1 MGTTVIDLL
10 YNVSL
15 RVPDLLILLVCAL
28 VFGMAGVLVAK
39 LSYWLWWSRVPER
52 KEAKSDMG
60 DGVHSSILALIGF
73 LLALI
78 TTSELSSFSNTDKQ
92 ITHESLE
99 ITRIDRDLTL
109 LGQQGDEARR
119 LLRGYVESVATDEWP
134 RLARRPQSLSPSAE
148 QNLNALWTEVR
159 RLQLI
164 IRENSPNIASDLSS
178 YTHKIE
184 EARLSR
190 LSASINSIP
199 DIVWVMIGL
208 FLLSACVLA
217 GRHHLSRYAMQVLFI
232 QMSGLGIIIA
242 LNIIIDNP
250 FGGDTSLT
258 PDRLVA
264 AVSRA

>member
-1 MGTTVIDLL
+1 MVIDYL
-10 YNVSL
+10 YNLSL
-15 RVPDLLILLVCAL
+15 RLPDLAILLACAV
-28 VFGMAGVLVAK
+28 VFGTAGVLVAR

-52 KEAKSDMG
+52 KEARSDMG

-78 TTSELSSFSNTDKQ
+78 TTSELTSFANTDKQ

-99 ITRIDRDLTL
+99 ITRIDRDLAA
-109 LGQQGDEARR
+109 LGEQGAEARR
-119 LLRGYVESVATDEWP
+119 LLHSYVASVAADEWP
-134 RLARRPQSLSPSAE
+134 RLARRPQTLSPDAG
-148 QNLNALWTEVR
+148 QKLDALWAEIR
-159 RLQLI
+159 RLQPLI
-164 IRENSPNIASDLSS
+164 RDSSPHVAADLST

-190 LSASINSIP
+190 LSSSINSIP
-199 DIVWVMIGL
+199 DIVWLMIGL

-217 GRHHLSRYAMQVLFI
+217 GRHHLSRYVMQVLFI

-258 PDRLVA
+258 PDRLTT
-264 AVSRA
+264 AVSRDDG

>member
-1 MGTTVIDLL
+1 MIDFF
-10 YNVSL
+10 YNLSL
-15 RVPDLLILLVCAL
+15 QVPDLIIMLVCAL
-28 VFGMAGVLVAK
+28 VFGTAGVLVAK

-78 TTSELSSFSNTDKQ
+78 TTSELGSFSATDKQ
-92 ITHESLE
+92 ITHEGLE
-99 ITRIDRDLTL
+99 IKRIDRDLAL
-109 LGQQGDEARR
+109 LAQQGEPARR
-119 LLRGYVESVATDEWP
+119 ILRTYVQSVATDEWP
-134 RLARRPQSLSPSAE
+134 RLARRPQSLSPEAE
-148 QNLNALWTEVR
+148 MNLNALWLEIR
-159 RLQLI
+159 RLQPLLKDG
-164 IRENSPNIASDLSS
+164 NSHIASDLSG

-199 DIVWVMIGL
+199 DVVWLMIGL

-258 PDRLVA
+258 PERLTA
-264 AVSRA
+264 AVSRPDA